1 MRSPPA
7 LPLWQRGFTLIEIVI
22 ALVLLGILGIAGSKV
37 FTASVYTNQTI
48 SASNMAYASARYAIE
63 RVSRETREMDKTAS
77 IAASRLTL
85 SASTLVFIKSGP
97 QGQQTVT
104 FTFGNDGTLRMAYG
118 TGASHVLATNLIG
131 GSFSYYTSVDAASV
145 TPALGNA
152 SDPFYVFIRLQ
163 VKPDPALTQ
172 VFTLSNLIYLRNS

>member
-1 MRSPPA
+1 MLSQPVLTLR
-7 LPLWQRGFTLIEIVI
+7 QRGFTLIEIVI
-22 ALVLLGILGIAGSKV
+22 ALVLLGILGIAGSKI

-48 SASNMAYASARYAIE
+48 SASNMAYANARYALE

-77 IAASRLTL
+77 VAASSLTVTASKL
-85 SASTLVFIKSGP
+85 SFIKSGP

-104 FTFGNDGTLRMAYG
+104 FTFGNDGTLSMAYG
-118 TGASHVLATNLIG
+118 AGAAHVLATNLISG
-131 GSFSYYTSVDAASV
+131 AFSYYTSVDAASV

-152 SDPFYVFIRLQ
+152 SDPLYVFIRLQ
-163 VKPDPALTQ
+163 VKPDSASTQ